1 MKTDVACIGIFV
13 ADCIAQTITKIP
25 ERGKLGLID
34 SLKLYSGGCAMN
46 AAVDLKK
53 IGAEVS
59 VLGMVGNDGFGSFL
73 LNELKKNGISSEG
86 VCQSDKAST
95 SASVVLIDDGGERTF
110 LHCTGANRIF
120 SDHDVNFDII
130 NNSQIVF
137 VAGTMLM
144 ESFDGEPCARVLK
157 RCKEMG
163 KTTVLDSAW
172 DDTGRWLDVIAPCMP
187 YIDYFVPSID
197 EARMF
202 AGCDDFDG
210 IADKFFDMGVGHVVI
225 KAGKDGC
232 YIRNTKDDEGIIIP
246 AYSVKSIDT
255 TGAGDSFCSGFLY
268 GLSRN
273 MPINECGKF
282 ANAVAAHCVMSVGAS
297 TGIKHFEDI
306 KKFILENEAK

>member
-1 MKTDVACIGIFV
+1 MKRDVACIGIFV

-53 IGAEVS
+53 LGADVS

-73 LNELKKNGISSEG
+73 LGELEKNGISRDG
-86 VCQSDKAST
+86 VCVSDKEST

-110 LHCTGANRIF
+110 LHCTGANSVF
-120 SDHDVNFDII
+120 TDKDVNFDVIKDA
-130 NNSQIVF
+130 QIVF

-157 RCKEMG
+157 QCKGMG

-197 EARMF
+197 EAKMF
-202 AGCDDFDG
+202 AGCDDLDG
-210 IADKFFDMGVGHVVI
+210 MADKFFDLGVKHVAI

-232 YIRNTKDDEGIIIP
+232 YIRETKDSAPIMIP
-246 AYSVKSIDT
+246 AYRVKAVDT

-268 GLSRN
+268 GLSHGRALAD
-273 MPINECGKF
+273 CGKF

-297 TGIKHFEDI
+297 TGIKSYDEI
-306 KKFILENEAK
+306 QKFMQENEAK

>member
-13 ADCIAQTITKIP
+13 ADCIAQTITRIP
-25 ERGKLGLID
+25 DRGKLGLID

-53 IGAEVS
+53 LGAEVS

-73 LNELKKNGISSEG
+73 LSELEKSGIPRDG
-86 VCQSDKAST
+86 VCVSDEAPT

-110 LHCTGANRIF
+110 LHCTGANSVF
-120 SDHDVNFDII
+120 TDKDVSFDVIKDAG
-130 NNSQIVF
+130 IVF

-144 ESFDGEPCARVLK
+144 QSFDGEPCARVLA
-157 RCKEMG
+157 RCKDMG

-172 DDTGRWLDVIAPCMP
+172 DDTGRWLEVIAPCMP

-202 AGCDDFDG
+202 AGCDDLDG
-210 IADKFFDMGVGHVVI
+210 MADKFFDLGVRHVVI

-232 YIRNTKDDEGIIIP
+232 YIRNTKADKGIMIP
-246 AYSVKSIDT
+246 AYHVKAVDT

-268 GLSRN
+268 GLSHG
-273 MPINECGKF
+273 MELSECGRF

-297 TGIKHFEDI
+297 TGIRHYDEI
-306 KKFILENEAK
+306 QKFMRENEAE